1 MDSFDMDSIKTLL
14 TTTVAAVGL
23 KILAALAFWL
33 IGRWL
38 IGRITAGMRAAM
50 NRSSVDPMLVKYLG
64 SVVGVILNIA
74 LVIGILGYFGIETT
88 SFAALLAGAG
98 LAIGAAWSGMLGN
111 FAAGAFML
119 VLRPFRIGDF
129 VTVAGITGTV
139 HELGL
144 FGTTLLTPDNV
155 LTVIGN
161 GKIFAEVIQNYSAM
175 PVRRVDRTAQLAGG
189 VDTKD
194 AIARLRAVVARIP
207 NVAESPAPEVNL
219 LDMNLVGPVISVRPY
234 THTSH
239 YWQVYFDTNEAIVQV
254 ARDAGWPA
262 PTPIADRP
270 GELNVSR
277 RERDLAVAPL
287 HVFHQLRV
295 PLLVVGEELRELRLR
310 AREVADL
317 AHPDLA
323 AFLEQ
328 LARDPCRVGRVVL
341 GGEDIERAGPRVG
354 ERDEVLADQQL
365 HGIPVRLAHL
375 FRVGRPLL
383 GGDLGRRVGLV
394 FLAERGRDR
403 DRSGGDAQQ
412 VATGAVADRGGH
424 PRDYRPVVSAPARIA
439 CRARSMWAWFWMRR
453 INGP

>member
-1 MDSFDMDSIKTLL
+1 MDNIGIDLDSIKTLL
-14 TTTVAAVGL
+14 TTTVAAVAL

-50 NRSSVDPMLVKYLG
+50 NRSAVDPMLVKYAG
-64 SVVGVILNIA
+64 SVVGVILNVA

-119 VLRPFRIGDF
+119 VLRPFKIGDF

-155 LTVIGN
+155 LTTVGN

-189 VDTKD
+189 VDSTD
-194 AIARLRAVVARIP
+194 AIARLRAAVARIP
-207 NVAESPAPEVNL
+207 NVAASPAPEVNL

-234 THTSH
+234 THTDH

-254 ARDAGWPA
+254 CREAGYPA
-262 PTPIADRP
+262 PTPTQI
-270 GELNVSR
+270 
-277 RERDLAVAPL
+277 
-287 HVFHQLRV
+287 
-295 PLLVVGEELRELRLR
+295 
-310 AREVADL
+310 
-317 AHPDLA
+317 
-323 AFLEQ
+323 
-328 LARDPCRVGRVVL
+328 
-341 GGEDIERAGPRVG
+341 
-354 ERDEVLADQQL
+354 
-365 HGIPVRLAHL
+365 VRQ
-375 FRVGRPLL
+375 
-383 GGDLGRRVGLV
+383 
-394 FLAERGRDR
+394 
-403 DRSGGDAQQ
+403 S
-412 VATGAVADRGGH
+412 
-424 PRDYRPVVSAPARIA
+424 
-439 CRARSMWAWFWMRR
+439 
-453 INGP
+453 